1 MHRVSAEQRIVETV
15 RLALQAADNEVLIV
29 DDEQPDGKKV
39 NNAYLLALFASGF
52 PADFSLNLMAGICP
66 ALLSDSA
73 KPSQNT
79 LDFTMKWFISVF
91 DSLHDGVLIAD
102 RNEIVRYINKSFER
116 ISGARF
122 SDVVGRILT
131 EARPG
136 AKLGGVIRAG
146 KPLLGVRRKFG
157 DIEYMTDMHPLIIN
171 GVCMGGVTIARDIT
185 EIERLQTKLSK
196 YRVRYND
203 LLRQMNKDNTAT
215 YTFTDICGES
225 PSFQATKRLAEKLAV
240 SELPVLLRGESG
252 TGKELFAQAI
262 HLASH
267 RRNQPFVTVNCAAIP
282 GQLLES
288 ELFGYDEG
296 AFSGAKPSG
305 KVGLITLAH
314 TGTLFL
320 DEIGDLDVELQAKI
334 LRVLQTG
341 EVQPLGSLKKSK
353 VDVRVIAA
361 TNRDLEARIA
371 IGKFRE
377 DLFYRLNVSQLYI
390 PPLRERKEDIART
403 ATHFLARCLHPSL
416 GELEL
421 AEETLRILEQY
432 SWPGNVRELEN
443 TIRFIANITDRK
455 RLTPDFLPQ
464 VFFQQKGG
472 IDTGRPAR
480 TTGPVAGSVSLKD
493 RRALAEKELIV
504 AALEKFGGNVQGK
517 RAAAKSLGISLTTL
531 YARLGSLHIK

>member
-1 MHRVSAEQRIVETV
+1 
-15 RLALQAADNEVLIV
+15 
-29 DDEQPDGKKV
+29 
-39 NNAYLLALFASGF
+39 
-52 PADFSLNLMAGICP
+52 
-66 ALLSDSA
+66 
-73 KPSQNT
+73 
-79 LDFTMKWFISVF
+79 
-91 DSLHDGVLIAD
+91 
-102 RNEIVRYINKSFER
+102 
-116 ISGARF
+116 
-122 SDVVGRILT
+122 
-131 EARPG
+131 
-136 AKLGGVIRAG
+136 
-146 KPLLGVRRKFG
+146 
-157 DIEYMTDMHPLIIN
+157 MTDMHPLIIN

>member
-1 MHRVSAEQRIVETV
+1 MHKVSTEQRIVETV
-15 RLALQAADNEVLIV
+15 QLALQAADNGVLIAT
-29 DDEQPDGKKV
+29 DEHPDGIKV

-52 PADFSLNLMAGICP
+52 PADYSLKAMADICP

-102 RNEIVRYINKSFER
+102 RNEIVRYINRSFER
-116 ISGARF
+116 ISGAKF
-122 SDVVGRILT
+122 SEVVGRILI

-157 DIEYMTDMHPLIIN
+157 EIEYMTDMHPLIIN
-171 GVCMGGVTIARDIT
+171 GVCMGGGTIARDIT
-185 EIERLQTKLSK
+185 EIQQLQTKLSK

-215 YTFTDICGES
+215 YTFADICGES
-225 PSFQATKRLAEKLAV
+225 LALLATKRLAEKLAV

-252 TGKELFAQAI
+252 TGKELFAQSI

-320 DEIGDLDVELQAKI
+320 DEIGDLDVDLQAKI

-341 EVQPLGSLKKSK
+341 EVQPLGSLKKIK

-390 PPLRERKEDIART
+390 PPLRERKEDIALT
-403 ATHFLARCLHPSL
+403 ANHFLSRCLHPGL
-416 GELEL
+416 GKLEL
-421 AEETLRILEQY
+421 TDETLRILEQY

-455 RLTPDFLPQ
+455 QLTPDYLPQ
-464 VFFQQKGG
+464 VFFLQKRGSEASATVSAARR
-472 IDTGRPAR
+472 DTGPF
-480 TTGPVAGSVSLKD
+480 SLKD
-493 RRALAEKELIV
+493 SKALAEKALIA
-504 AALEKFGGNVQGK
+504 AALDKFGRSVEGK

-531 YARLGSLHIK
+531 YVRLGRFNIK